1 MKGKAAISG
10 LSILLVVGVALGVV
24 AVVHRSNNNAPITPH
39 MKAVSDFCSTTDY
52 KESCHKTLGAVNTTD
67 PKEFI
72 AHAILASQD
81 AVKKFFNYSD
91 SLIVQANNNSRTK
104 MALDDCKDMMD
115 LAVQSLQASFSD
127 VGDAQLHTLN
137 DRINDIRTWLSAVI
151 SYQQSC
157 LDGFEKDN
165 SMRPMMENG
174 IIDASQLTANALA
187 IVTKLGDIL
196 SKLGLDFKIPTFK
209 RRLMSSEYPEWFSAS
224 DRKLLGRIDNSR
236 LKPNAVVAKDGSGQ
250 FKTIGE
256 ALAAAPKNNPNRH
269 IIYVKA
275 GIYDEYITIDKKTI
289 NILMYGDGPRKT
301 IVTGHKNYVD
311 GTSTWQTAT
320 FSAIGD
326 GFIAR
331 SMGFQNTAGPEKHQ
345 AVALR
350 IQSDK
355 SAFFNCRMDGYQDT
369 LYNQANRQFFRN
381 CVISGTIDFIFGDS
395 PTVIQNSLIIVR
407 RPMDNQLN
415 TVTAQGKKEAN
426 ENTGIVIHN
435 CRIVPEQRLFDDRF
449 KIETYLGRPWKQY
462 ATTVVMESTLGDFIH
477 PAGWAPWQGEF
488 FENTLYYAE
497 YNNRGPGAVLDRR
510 INWKGYHKIDRATAE
525 RFTVQNFLNARDNWL
540 PATEI
545 PFLPG
550 FKY

>member
-24 AVVHRSNNNAPITPH
+24 AVVHRSNNNNAPLTPH
-39 MKAVSDFCSTTDY
+39 MKAVTDFCSSTDY
-52 KESCHKTLGAVNTTD
+52 KDSCHRTLGTVNTTD

-91 SLIVQANNNSRTK
+91 SLIVQASNNSRNK

-127 VGDAQLHTLN
+127 VGDAQLHTLS

-157 LDGFEKDN
+157 LDGFEKNDA
-165 SMRPMMENG
+165 MRPMMENG
-174 IIDASQLTANALA
+174 VLDASQLTANALA

-209 RRLMSSEYPEWFSAS
+209 RRLLSSEYPEWFSAS

-236 LKPNAVVAKDGSGQ
+236 LKPNVIVAQDGSGQ

-320 FSAIGD
+320 FCK
-326 GFIAR
+326 
-331 SMGFQNTAGPEKHQ
+331 FQKPYMCRP
-345 AVALR
+345 LR
-350 IQSDK
+350 
-355 SAFFNCRMDGYQDT
+355 
-369 LYNQANRQFFRN
+369 
-381 CVISGTIDFIFGDS
+381 
-395 PTVIQNSLIIVR
+395 
-407 RPMDNQLN
+407 
-415 TVTAQGKKEAN
+415 
-426 ENTGIVIHN
+426 
-435 CRIVPEQRLFDDRF
+435 
-449 KIETYLGRPWKQY
+449 
-462 ATTVVMESTLGDFIH
+462 
-477 PAGWAPWQGEF
+477 
-488 FENTLYYAE
+488 
-497 YNNRGPGAVLDRR
+497 
-510 INWKGYHKIDRATAE
+510 
-525 RFTVQNFLNARDNWL
+525 
-540 PATEI
+540 
-545 PFLPG
+545 
-550 FKY
+550 